1 MRGRTRLADVARQA
15 GVSVATVSRVLNGK
29 PGVSEGTRSSVL
41 AALEAHDYQRQ
52 DRPRLRGSGLIGL
65 IVGEMSNPIFPAFA
79 QGVEHCAASVG
90 YTPLLCTG
98 SPGGIS
104 EDDYLD
110 TLLEHG
116 VDGIVVVSGAH
127 ADTEADA
134 ARYHR
139 LRERQVPLVLIN
151 GTREEIGAPTLS
163 TDDRMAMDL
172 AVRHLFAQGH
182 RRIGL
187 AMGPERY
194 VPAARKRAGFLEAM
208 ARHVGATTADCPVVN
223 TLFTLEGGVQA
234 GYELI
239 EAGCTAVICGSDV
252 MALGVVKAARLSG
265 QDVPHDLSVVGFDD
279 TTLVGY
285 TNPPLT
291 TLRQPV
297 AALCQAAVSTL
308 IAQIAGEP
316 VPGRE
321 LLYEP
326 ELILRG
332 STGAA
337 PGSAHAAVARPTGAV
352 TA

>member
-1 MRGRTRLADVARQA
+1 MRGHTRLTDIAAQA

-29 PGVSEGTRSSVL
+29 SGVSEGTRQAVL
-41 AALEAHDYQRQ
+41 VALDSHDYQRQ
-52 DRPRLRGSGLIGL
+52 DRPRPRATRGLIGL

-79 QGVEHCAASVG
+79 QGVEHCAASAG

-104 EDDYLD
+104 ENDYLD

-116 VDGIVVVSGAH
+116 ADGVVIVSGAH
-127 ADTEADA
+127 ANTEADP

-139 LRERQVPLVLIN
+139 LRERRVPLVLVN
-151 GTREEIGAPTLS
+151 GTREEIHAPTLS
-163 TDDRMAMDL
+163 TDDSTAMDL
-172 AVRHLFAQGH
+172 AVRHLTAQGH
-182 RRIGL
+182 HEIGL

-194 VPAARKRAGFLEAM
+194 VPAARKHAGFLEAM
-208 ARHVGATTADCPVVN
+208 ARHGGATGARVVH
-223 TLFTLEGGVQA
+223 TLFTLEGGVLA
-234 GYELI
+234 GQELI
-239 EAGCTAVICGSDV
+239 ETGCTAVICGSDL

-265 QDVPHDLSVVGFDD
+265 REVPRDLSVVGFDD

-285 TNPPLT
+285 TDPPLT
-291 TLRQPV
+291 TVRQPV

-308 IAQIAGEP
+308 IAQISGED
-316 VPGRE
+316 VPARE

-337 PGSAHAAVARPTGAV
+337 PAALSSRPAAATS
-352 TA
+352 